1 MQEETRKY
9 FRLLA
14 MVSSMGISMGLSLV
28 IGLVIGYY
36 LDKWLQTQPVFFF
49 IFMLFGIVAGFKNI
63 LIILK
68 KPRTRFENLPGRP
81 SFYPNGFIR

>member
-28 IGLVIGYY
+28 IGLVIGHY
-36 LDKWLQTQPVFFF
+36 LDKWFQTQPVFFF
-49 IFMLFGIVAGFKNI
+49 IFLLFGILAGFKNI

-68 KPRTRFENLPGRP
+68 KTQDK
-81 SFYPNGFIR
+81 I

>member
-1 MQEETRKY
+1 VQEETRKY

-28 IGLVIGYY
+28 IGLAIGYY
-36 LDKWLQTQPVFFF
+36 LDRWLQTQPVFFF
-49 IFMLFGIVAGFKNI
+49 IFLLFGIVAGFKNV

-68 KPRTRFENLPGRP
+68 KTQDK
-81 SFYPNGFIR
+81 I

>member
-1 MQEETRKY
+1 VQEETRKY

-49 IFMLFGIVAGFKNI
+49 IFLLFGIVAGFKNI
-63 LIILK
+63 YIILK
-68 KPRTRFENLPGRP
+68 KTQDK
-81 SFYPNGFIR
+81 I

>member
-36 LDKWLQTQPVFFF
+36 LDKWFQTQPVFFF
-49 IFMLFGIVAGFKNI
+49 IFMLLGIVAGFKNI
-63 LIILK
+63 YIILK
-68 KPRTRFENLPGRP
+68 KTQDK
-81 SFYPNGFIR
+81 I